1 MNKNWGDNRMKK
13 FYSEMW
19 RNTVGKACKNFE
31 GLFMFEGSI
40 ETFECVQVSIW
51 CMLDWIWSQ
60 NCRNILL
67 LHTVDQL
74 VRNAKNETLCV
85 YPTRDQTQDVLPRVI
100 V

>member
-1 MNKNWGDNRMKK
+1 
-13 FYSEMW
+13 
-19 RNTVGKACKNFE
+19 
-31 GLFMFEGSI
+31 
-40 ETFECVQVSIW
+40 
-51 CMLDWIWSQ
+51 MLDWIWSQ

-85 YPTRDQTQDVLPRVI
+85 YPTSDQTQDVLPRVI

>member
-40 ETFECVQVSIW
+40 ETFECI
-51 CMLDWIWSQ
+51 
-60 NCRNILL
+60 
-67 LHTVDQL
+67 
-74 VRNAKNETLCV
+74 
-85 YPTRDQTQDVLPRVI
+85 
-100 V
+100 